1 MQAIK
6 RAKDKDRERGA
17 INTLHNAHFSLVL
30 KQKGKEKRE
39 RGREREGE
47 RENPQTSHPTSCSGC
62 EEVSSLED
70 FIRITGPSEVSL
82 LFQ

>member
-39 RGREREGE
+39 RGRERGRE
-47 RENPQTSHPTSCSGC
+47 RESAD
-62 EEVSSLED
+62 VSSNE
-70 FIRITGPSEVSL
+70 L
-82 LFQ
+82 LWM

>member
-1 MQAIK
+1 MSPRFSETGDSKRVRDMQAIK

-39 RGREREGE
+39 RGRERE
-47 RENPQTSHPTSCSGC
+47 SAD
-62 EEVSSLED
+62 VSSNE
-70 FIRITGPSEVSL
+70 L
-82 LFQ
+82 LWM